1 MAPPCPP
8 ILIESSPVGTLFI
21 GVAGG
26 TGSGKSTISRALL
39 DGLPSSRAILVQH
52 DSYYRDHP
60 ELSYEERSALNY
72 DHPSALETELLARHL
87 DDLKAGK
94 SVDMPVYDFASHR
107 RLPETL
113 LVKPAP
119 VVVVE
124 GILVLTEQVIRAQLH
139 IKLFVDTAADI
150 RMMRR
155 IRRDLEERGRTFTQV
170 RKQYYETVRPMH
182 NAFVEPSK
190 SYADI
195 IIPEGGENRVAVDLV
210 LARVKQWLQQLGV

>member
-1 MAPPCPP
+1 M
-8 ILIESSPVGTLFI
+8 
-21 GVAGG
+21 
-26 TGSGKSTISRALL
+26 
-39 DGLPSSRAILVQH
+39 QH